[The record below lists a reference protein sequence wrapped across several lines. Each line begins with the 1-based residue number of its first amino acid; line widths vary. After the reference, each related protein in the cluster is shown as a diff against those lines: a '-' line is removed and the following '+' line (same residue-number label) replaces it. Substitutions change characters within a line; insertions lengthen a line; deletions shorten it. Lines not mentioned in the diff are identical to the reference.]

1 MQRTPG
7 AYLPA
12 LMSSPTMVTVADL
25 LSEGQI
31 ISPDIPI
38 AAWDITADASQWARR
53 TAAVTIP
60 PGVIPA
66 GASMGLELRIRT
78 GPRPDLLVCV
88 GTLGV
93 QDITQPHPVGP
104 VALTLSDRCQRITD
118 DRFPVAR
125 SVGGGTVI
133 GAITALLTE
142 SVPWAAVGVAPG
154 VIDHDAPAAT
164 YSQDRVG
171 AVKHLAAA
179 IGCAVYCEP
188 FGDFLIAPIP
198 DPAADPVWAVG
209 PGQGLMTGST
219 TVSRVGVYNCVSA
232 YSTGSIPVSGTLLAD
247 GATPAAADLDP
258 YSPTYVYGP
267 FGRVVRYLPS
277 PFFITTGQCDAAG
290 LAYLMKTK
298 ALRRSVQFTCIP
310 NGALEPDDAVSVDF
324 GSGPEHHLVD
334 RLRIAS
340 GQPMTVS
347 SRSGLA
353 SNDQAGS

>member
-38 AAWDITADASQWARR
+38 AAWD
-53 TAAVTIP
+53 
-60 PGVIPA
+60 IPA

-247 GATPAAADLDP
+247 GATPAASHCP
-258 YSPTYVYGP
+258 
-267 FGRVVRYLPS
+267 VVMKNGEGKYL
-277 PFFITTGQCDAAG
+277 TT
-290 LAYLMKTK
+290 
-298 ALRRSVQFTCIP
+298 RP
-310 NGALEPDDAVSVDF
+310 NGPY
-324 GSGPEHHLVD
+324 
-334 RLRIAS
+334 
-340 GQPMTVS
+340 T
-347 SRSGLA
+347 
-353 SNDQAGS
+353 